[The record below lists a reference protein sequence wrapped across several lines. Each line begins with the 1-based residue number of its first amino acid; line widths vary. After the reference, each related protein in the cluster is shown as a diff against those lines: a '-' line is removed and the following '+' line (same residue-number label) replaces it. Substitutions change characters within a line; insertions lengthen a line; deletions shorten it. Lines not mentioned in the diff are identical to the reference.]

1 MQLRVLVVEAESRER
16 SALCAA
22 LEGRGHVVKA
32 VELVDDALH
41 ELCHFVPDVVVLDLM
56 RPMSRVLLE
65 VLADLRY
72 GRRPVGVVVTAADP
86 PPAHVAADAI
96 VVRSGDLGELLRA
109 ISFARDSSSAQPD
122 A

>member
-1 MQLRVLVVEAESRER
+1 MQLRVLVVEAESGER
-16 SALCAA
+16 GALCAA

-65 VLADLRY
+65 VLADLRH
-72 GRRPVGVVVTAADP
+72 GHRPVGVVVTAAEAP
-86 PPAHVAADAI
+86 PRSIAADAV
-96 VVRSGDLGELLRA
+96 VVRRSDTSEVLRA
-109 ISFARDSSSAQPD
+109 VSFARDSSSAHPD
-122 A
+122 P